1 MNPPKH
7 IAIFCN
13 PKAGKGKAIRALPP
27 YERWL
32 KERSVQYKVFS
43 NNLPISLNGFTD
55 MVVMGGDGSIQFL
68 LNHFREIKIP
78 IGFIRCGTGNDLTNL
93 LFGKASYESQ
103 FETATNGRIQAIDA
117 GICNNRYFV
126 NGVGIG
132 FDGWVVK
139 NLVEKKWLTGKA
151 AYYATVLR
159 LLLFY
164 KESNMRITTSQSYL
178 DLNTFMIAAANGKTY
193 GGGFMVA
200 PRASLTDGLLE
211 LVIVGKISL
220 AQRIQYLPVLE
231 KGKHL
236 NNPLSFI
243 TYLQTGKIHIQSSKK
258 IPAHLDGELLEASEF
273 TISILPKYLNIRIA

>member
-1 MNPPKH
+1 MNPQQH

-13 PKAGKGKAIRALPP
+13 PKAGKGKAIQILPLF
-27 YERWL
+27 ENWL
-32 KERSVQYKVFS
+32 TERSIEYTVFS
-43 NNLPISLNGFTD
+43 NKLPISLIGFTD

-93 LFGKASYESQ
+93 LFGKASYKSQ
-103 FETATNGRIQAIDA
+103 FETATNGPIQAIDA
-117 GICNNRYFV
+117 GICNDRYFV

-139 NLVEKKWLTGKA
+139 NLIEKKWLTGKA

-159 LLLFY
+159 LLLFH
-164 KESNMRITTSQSYL
+164 KESNMRVTTNQSSI

-211 LVIVGKISL
+211 LVIVSKISL
-220 AQRIQYLPVLE
+220 AQRIRYLPVLE

-236 NNPLSFI
+236 HNPLSFI
-243 TYLQTGKIHIQSSKK
+243 TYQQTEKIHIQSSKK
-258 IPAHLDGELLEASEF
+258 IPAHLDGELLEATEF
-273 TISILPKYLNIRIA
+273 NISILPKYINIRTA